1 MKEIIA
7 LAMNINENQK
17 SSDSQESKIKEHL
30 ESGKTITSIEA
41 LNAFGCFR
49 LASRISDLAHK
60 RGMEIKRRMI
70 TLPNGKKVTQYYL

>member
-30 ESGKTITSIEA
+30 ESGKT
-41 LNAFGCFR
+41 
-49 LASRISDLAHK
+49 HK
-60 RGMEIKRRMI
+60 TVK
-70 TLPNGKKVTQYYL
+70 TKHK